1 MDEFFIFDNYVTGRS
16 FAGRQSD
23 CMALGNLISSHE
35 NVCLY
40 AAPKSGK
47 TSLVHQAL
55 INLQNSGRNFTVPV
69 FDMSGVRTVEAFTSG
84 LIASVMAQVCD
95 SPADFTSFMQE
106 FLGGTAYEFDPAAY
120 EDYGKT
126 VMLRDRISSSDITAA
141 LTLPYRVASERSTD
155 LVFVFDD
162 FQNILEIKDFEK
174 ILKEMES
181 IASERKTSFSY
192 IFCGSGVNAMK
203 WIFEYKKYFFRNV
216 SVLPMSQ
223 VSEQEVIDHIVS
235 GFRPTGKV
243 IEKDLIQ
250 MPYRVFRGNMWYI
263 NLMASLCNA
272 RAIGYINE
280 KTIRDSVE
288 TVVSLNEPRFRMTM
302 DSLTVFQI
310 SFLTAVLRGET
321 RFSASEVIERYDL
334 HSSANVKRV
343 REALM
348 KKEILTFT
356 EKDEPVVI
364 DPLFEFWVRRKLGL

>member
-40 AAPKSGK
+40 AAPKCGK

-126 VMLRDRISSSDITAA
+126 VMLRDRISPSDITAA

-162 FQNILEIKDFEK
+162 FQNI
-174 ILKEMES
+174 
-181 IASERKTSFSY
+181 
-192 IFCGSGVNAMK
+192 
-203 WIFEYKKYFFRNV
+203 
-216 SVLPMSQ
+216 
-223 VSEQEVIDHIVS
+223 
-235 GFRPTGKV
+235 
-243 IEKDLIQ
+243 
-250 MPYRVFRGNMWYI
+250 
-263 NLMASLCNA
+263 
-272 RAIGYINE
+272 
-280 KTIRDSVE
+280 
-288 TVVSLNEPRFRMTM
+288 
-302 DSLTVFQI
+302 
-310 SFLTAVLRGET
+310 
-321 RFSASEVIERYDL
+321 
-334 HSSANVKRV
+334 
-343 REALM
+343 
-348 KKEILTFT
+348 
-356 EKDEPVVI
+356 
-364 DPLFEFWVRRKLGL
+364 